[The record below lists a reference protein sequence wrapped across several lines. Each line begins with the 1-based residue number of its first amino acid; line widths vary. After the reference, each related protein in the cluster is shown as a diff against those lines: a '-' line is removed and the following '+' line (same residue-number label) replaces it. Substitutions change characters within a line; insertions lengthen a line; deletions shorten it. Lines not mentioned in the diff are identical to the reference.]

1 MNRQVR
7 WLAGVAFAGASFA
20 SQAQTWDYHFGTQLS
35 GDAYQPTTTFAHMSV
50 STTDHLAFNFILRA
64 FDTLSGGTLA
74 SSFGSSAYIGK
85 AIFNS
90 VSGADPIGISNIRTN
105 GYVGNVFLSTS
116 SPNVGGVGFDFS
128 DCFGGG
134 GSCSHGGSLGRLS
147 SGEWVSWTL
156 NFANPQTPLLGTPP
170 VALHVQSWGPGNN
183 NSGWYTPTTPIPEP
197 ETYAMLLAGLGLLAL
212 AMRRRREGARTL
224 AA

>member
-1 MNRQVR
+1 MIRKLR
-7 WLAGVAFAGASFA
+7 WLAGVALTCASFA

-35 GDAYQPTTTFAHMSV
+35 GDPYQPTTTFAHMSV
-50 STTDHLAFNFILRA
+50 STTDNLAFNFVLRA

-74 SSFGSSAYIGK
+74 SSFGSSAFIGQ

-90 VSGADPIGISNIRTN
+90 VSGDDPIGISNIQTN
-105 GYVGNVFLSTS
+105 GYVGNVFLDTS
-116 SPNVGGVGFDFS
+116 SANVESVGFEFS

-134 GSCSHGGSLGRLS
+134 GSCSHGGSDGRLS

-156 NFANPQTPLLGTPP
+156 NFATEQTPLLGTPP
-170 VALHVQSWGPGNN
+170 VALHVQSWGPGNE

-212 AMRRRREGARTL
+212 ARRRSRKVAPLL